1 MINVN
6 LITCTI
12 CRNYFGD
19 PRQIPCSHSFCY
31 DCISGCFDNDALIL
45 VCPKCQQLHQ
55 YNSREEFENGCMF
68 DGFLASMVAQFKKNQ
83 SRLSA
88 LSSGIKFRSTSSM
101 SQISTTYGFIP
112 ISTPVRMFSQEM
124 NSYYD
129 PSHSERS
136 TSSIFNQQQSSSSVL
151 SQSTNRLLIAKCQS
165 CNIKGALLV
174 CTHCDNVICVKC
186 VEEHRNVI
194 NDEIKHEWNLCK
206 TKFQSLQQE
215 SNRFETDLE
224 ACRCKAR
231 DLQISIHQQS
241 DTLIQTIASYKN
253 VYTDLIEKH
262 RRTYKEIFTHDQ
274 LVKDYES
281 IDKRIND
288 LLRSKDKTSEKI
300 SNVSFEIEHLEGQ
313 LDNLSKFLASNDIK
327 FPVLTLP
334 EKTDNSLLM
343 GTLKFIP
350 LNSHLLQCS
359 NLYDDL
365 QSESD
370 SEDDDVPI
378 ETILNKP
385 TTIDPLSLPLS
396 APAVSNKILLWQLDY
411 KSVPYYIRTY
421 NNQLFVCDKYGYISI
436 YEFNR
441 MNNFR
446 QNPTYIRDITLFNDN
461 PKSTVND
468 DDKTIIDSFALSK
481 LWIIVLKRKK
491 TELYGTIY
499 LFTHDGKLVPNGT
512 CLHNYPSRELTM
524 DIDTNVLWSLDQKQ
538 LSLFYYQLPDQV
550 KCSDKFDDYFQNR
563 YLHVQFPKSLV
574 PKHISVNKNVVAVL
588 DKRRQ
593 AIHVYN
599 KKTRQ
604 ELYQHV
610 NNYSNTTYFCWDMA
624 LFSDNSLL
632 LKLDETN
639 SLKSGPSKHIYLQL
653 DTTNQRHV
661 IGLITEIDAYG
672 MIITSTDEIFIG
684 VRINKK
690 GFIKCYV

>member
-31 DCISGCFDNDALIL
+31 DCISGCFDNDGLIL
-45 VCPKCQQLHQ
+45 ICPKCQQLHQ
-55 YNSREEFENGCMF
+55 YNSREEFENNCMF

-88 LSSGIKFRSTSSM
+88 LSSGIKSRSTSSM

-112 ISTPVRMFSQEM
+112 ISTPVRMLSQEM

-129 PSHSERS
+129 PSYSERS
-136 TSSIFNQQQSSSSVL
+136 TPSIFSQQQSSSLSVL
-151 SQSTNRLLIAKCQS
+151 SQSINRLLIAKCQS
-165 CNIKGALLV
+165 CNIKGALIV

-194 NDEIKHEWNLCK
+194 NDEIKHEWNLFK

-215 SNRFETDLE
+215 SNRFETYLE
-224 ACRCKAR
+224 ECRCKAR

-241 DTLIQTIASYKN
+241 DTLIQTITSHKN
-253 VYTDLIEKH
+253 VYIDLIEKH
-262 RRTYKEIFTHDQ
+262 RQTYKIFAHDQ
-274 LVKDYES
+274 LVNNYES

-300 SNVSFEIEHLEGQ
+300 SNFSFEIEHLEGQ
-313 LDNLSKFLASNDIK
+313 LNNLSKFLTSNDIK
-327 FPVLTLP
+327 FPILTLP
-334 EKTDNSLLM
+334 KKADNSLLI

-350 LNSHLLQCS
+350 LDSHLLQCS
-359 NLYDDL
+359 NPYDAL

-370 SEDDDVPI
+370 SDDGVSI
-378 ETILNKP
+378 ETNINKP
-385 TTIDPLSLPLS
+385 TTINPLSSPLS
-396 APAVSNKILLWQLDY
+396 APTVSNKILLWQLDY

-446 QNPTYIRDITLFNDN
+446 QKPTYIRDITLFNDN

-468 DDKTIIDSFALSK
+468 DDQTIIDSFVLSK

-499 LFTHDGKLVPNGT
+499 LFTHGGKLIPNET
-512 CLHNYPSRELTM
+512 CLHNYPSRKLTM

-550 KCSDKFDDYFQNR
+550 KYSDKFDDYFQNR

-574 PKHISVNKNVVAVL
+574 PKHISVNKNAVAVL

-610 NNYSNTTYFCWDMA
+610 HNYSNTTYFCWDMA

-632 LKLDETN
+632 IKLDETN

-653 DTTNQRHV
+653 DTTNQHHV
-661 IGLITEIDAYG
+661 IGLIKEIDAYG